1 MTRLSQPAV
10 LDYTFL
16 GIHVCKTG
24 LAVKFVRV
32 RIRVL
37 FDVDI
42 YKGYSNSS
50 TTSLVLG
57 AKALFYL

>member
-1 MTRLSQPAV
+1 MFAKL
-10 LDYTFL
+10 
-16 GIHVCKTG
+16 CKCTISKRG
-24 LAVKFVRV
+24 SEVKFVRV
-32 RIRVL
+32 RVRVL

-57 AKALFYL
+57 AKAFFYL